1 MQVSSATLSDD
12 SKPSALWP
20 GASLSMYVCG
30 GAGVGRGRGAET
42 WRKTYSDQ
50 CTLEERLGSGVSC
63 VCATVCHSLCLS
75 IGGSV
80 PTHVHMSHDGCAQTN
95 GHVSCV
101 KPLHKPPRLGKR
113 ANRVSR
119 VHPLFNIIHCLRCR
133 VTAPLVAR
141 RGLGSSLSASPLGET
156 KRSAAHMAP
165 ERTVFSDSYD
175 RNIQRFRAVSHTRE
189 LSSAATAR
197 SPHGSPRRRA
207 RSNSRPHT
215 ATTNAPRST
224 LTA

>member
-133 VTAPLVAR
+133 VTARRAARARLEPLCFSAR
-141 RGLGSSLSASPLGET
+141 RNEAE
-156 KRSAAHMAP
+156 
-165 ERTVFSDSYD
+165 
-175 RNIQRFRAVSHTRE
+175 
-189 LSSAATAR
+189 
-197 SPHGSPRRRA
+197 RRA
-207 RSNSRPHT
+207 HGTRADSVFRFV
-215 ATTNAPRST
+215 R
-224 LTA
+224 

>member
-133 VTAPLVAR
+133 VTARRAARAPARLEPLCFSAR
-141 RGLGSSLSASPLGET
+141 RNEAE
-156 KRSAAHMAP
+156 
-165 ERTVFSDSYD
+165 
-175 RNIQRFRAVSHTRE
+175 
-189 LSSAATAR
+189 
-197 SPHGSPRRRA
+197 RRA
-207 RSNSRPHT
+207 HGTRADSVFRFV
-215 ATTNAPRST
+215 R
-224 LTA
+224 